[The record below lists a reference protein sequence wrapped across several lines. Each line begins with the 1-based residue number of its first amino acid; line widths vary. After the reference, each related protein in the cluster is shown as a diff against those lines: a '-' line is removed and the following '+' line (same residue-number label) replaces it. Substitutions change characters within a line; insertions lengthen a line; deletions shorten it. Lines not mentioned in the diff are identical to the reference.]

1 LAEFYMR
8 RLIAFFA
15 KPRHFWWH
23 LVQSHRPRHTL
34 LNELEALDRYL
45 SAEQRTVKESIA
57 ELICTKDD
65 LDYHHAHQTVL
76 KYWLF
81 VHIPLSYSLLIVA
94 GVHGA
99 IAYAF
104 RG

>member
-1 LAEFYMR
+1 
-8 RLIAFFA
+8 
-15 KPRHFWWH
+15 
-23 LVQSHRPRHTL
+23 VQSHRPLYNL

-45 SAEQRTVKESIA
+45 SAEQRTVKESIGA
-57 ELICTKDD
+57 LIRTKDD
-65 LDYHHAHQTVL
+65 LDYHHAHQAVL

-81 VHIPLSYSLLIVA
+81 IHIPLSYSLLIVA

-99 IAYAF
+99 VAYAF